1 MPVRYSCSRLSA
13 PKGSI
18 FRHAGVDTSSHEID
32 RCALRALP
40 CQRRDLCGGIRSVVS
55 TSVGLTALLFG
66 LGLIVSAQRPA
77 QAAFFGF
84 LFALAAF
91 TIGLEWSVRSMH
103 EFGRL
108 PLVLAW
114 VGEVPFAAVC
124 ALCWAAAAWVA
135 IWLTPSRKALRWI
148 ALALTLTAAEWLRGA
163 GDWTLAG

>member
-1 MPVRYSCSRLSA
+1 M
-13 PKGSI
+13 
-18 FRHAGVDTSSHEID
+18 
-32 RCALRALP
+32 RALTLLRTKSIAAR
-40 CQRRDLCGGIRSVVS
+40 CVLCLVS
-55 TSVGLTALLFG
+55 GAIYAAAFAPWSAHLWGLTALLFG

-114 VGEVPFAAVC
+114 VEIGRAHV
-124 ALCWAAAAWVA
+124 
-135 IWLTPSRKALRWI
+135 
-148 ALALTLTAAEWLRGA
+148 
-163 GDWTLAG
+163 